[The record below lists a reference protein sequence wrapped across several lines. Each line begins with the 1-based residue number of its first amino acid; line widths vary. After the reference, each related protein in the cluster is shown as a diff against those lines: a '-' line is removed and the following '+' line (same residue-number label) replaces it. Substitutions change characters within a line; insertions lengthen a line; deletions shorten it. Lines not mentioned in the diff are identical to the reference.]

1 MSDAVGATAV
11 GKEEGE
17 TAEPPLSFVLDAL
30 AEYTGLMLCA
40 VLDTTL
46 ELCCPLVFLCLVLCF
61 VPVIEE

>member
-11 GKEEGE
+11 GNEEGE
-17 TAEPPLSFVLDAL
+17 TAEPPLSFVLDA
-30 AEYTGLMLCA
+30 YTGLMLCA
-40 VLDTTL
+40 LLDTTL